1 MAYYNNNG
9 YGSAGG
15 NGGNGSSSGINGHGA
30 GGSNGP
36 VETEEL
42 SAEDYAIIAAG
53 FGVLGELFTFFSL
66 VKAKQVTQET
76 GGKVGPVIDPVLFV
90 QNRKKKQPD
99 ESPAGCV
106 ERLFCPNPSLTSKE
120 WPHASQI
127 SLAPSP
133 SAPLQAE
140 GQ

>member
-53 FGVLGELFTFFSL
+53 FGVLGELFAFSL
-66 VKAKQVTQET
+66 
-76 GGKVGPVIDPVLFV
+76 
-90 QNRKKKQPD
+90 
-99 ESPAGCV
+99 
-106 ERLFCPNPSLTSKE
+106 
-120 WPHASQI
+120 W
-127 SLAPSP
+127 
-133 SAPLQAE
+133 
-140 GQ
+140 